1 MSEPAADH
9 LRGRGLAGALA
20 AAGHAPPVLV
30 IADSGTVGR
39 LALAWLES
47 FDAVGWHYR
56 VRSCCG
62 RGSATEI
69 ESLAAEA
76 RSLGAKTIVAL
87 GDAAVAAA
95 AAMASGR
102 VGIPCLGVQN
112 NCLVAAPTGGV

>member
-62 RGSATEI
+62 SGSATEI

-95 AAMASGR
+95 AMASGR
-102 VGIPCLGVQN
+102 VGVPCLGVQN